1 MNNIHD
7 IALNVYYALPGICI
21 RNLLRA
27 AQGTAV
33 ARDALED
40 LKTIEDLLAE
50 KGLEIKEREK

>member
-1 MNNIHD
+1 MNNVND
-7 IALNVYYALPGICI
+7 IALNLYYALPGICV

-27 AQGTAV
+27 AHGTDV

-50 KGLEIKEREK
+50 KGMGIKEKKK